1 MTTLLEEAIE
11 AWEDSRN
18 GVIAELENI
27 PSNRFTVAPMPG
39 TRGVG
44 ELGLHIAEVGL
55 MMVGELTRAD
65 GDLRRAPYE
74 QLIAEYRAPLDGVG
88 GKREIVAAMK
98 RTLKEGVRAFREAGE
113 LHLLGLVRRFDG
125 KMGSRF
131 AWMQHGIAHEEYH
144 RGQIAMSAR
153 MMGIKPALTK
163 LIEGG

>member
-1 MTTLLEEAIE
+1 MTTLLDEAIE
-11 AWEDSRN
+11 AWEDARN

-44 ELGLHIAEVGL
+44 DLGLHIAEVGL
-55 MMVGELTRAD
+55 MMVGELTRTD
-65 GDLRRAPYE
+65 GDFRRAPYE

-163 LIEGG
+163 LIEGS

>member
-1 MTTLLEEAIE
+1 MTTLLDEAIE
-11 AWEDSRN
+11 AWEDARN
-18 GVIAELENI
+18 GVIAELENT
-27 PSNRFTVAPMPG
+27 PANRFAVAPVPG

-44 ELGLHIAEVGL
+44 DLALHIAEVGL
-55 MMVGELTRAD
+55 MMVGELTRD
-65 GDLRRAPYE
+65 GGDFRRAPYE

-113 LHLLGLVRRFDG
+113 LHMLGLVRRFDG

-153 MMGIKPALTK
+153 MMGLKPALTK

>member
-1 MTTLLEEAIE
+1 MTTLLDEAIE
-11 AWEDSRN
+11 AWEDARN

-27 PSNRFTVAPMPG
+27 PANRFVVAPVPG

-44 ELGLHIAEVGL
+44 ELALHIAEVGL

-65 GDLRRAPYE
+65 GDFRRAPYE

-153 MMGIKPALTK
+153 MMGLKPALTK

>member
-1 MTTLLEEAIE
+1 MTTLLAEAIE
-11 AWEDSRN
+11 AWEDARN

-27 PSNRFTVAPMPG
+27 PANRFVVAPVPG

-44 ELGLHIAEVGL
+44 ELALHIAEVGL
-55 MMVGELTRAD
+55 MMVGELTRD
-65 GDLRRAPYE
+65 GGDFRRAPYE
-74 QLIAEYRAPLDGVG
+74 QLIAEYRTPLDGVG

-153 MMGIKPALTK
+153 MMGLKPALTK

>member
-1 MTTLLEEAIE
+1 MTTLLDEAIE

-27 PSNRFTVAPMPG
+27 PTNRFAVAPVPG

-44 ELGLHIAEVGL
+44 ELALHIAEVGL

-65 GDLRRAPYE
+65 GDFRRAPYE

>member
-1 MTTLLEEAIE
+1 MTTLLDEAIE
-11 AWEDSRN
+11 AWEDARN

-27 PSNRFTVAPMPG
+27 PANRFVVAPVPG

-44 ELGLHIAEVGL
+44 ELALHIAEVGL
-55 MMVGELTRAD
+55 MMVGELTRD
-65 GDLRRAPYE
+65 GGDFRRAPYE

-88 GKREIVAAMK
+88 GKRDIVAAMK
-98 RTLKEGVRAFREAGE
+98 RTLREGVRAFREAGE

-153 MMGIKPALTK
+153 MMGLKPALTK

>member
-1 MTTLLEEAIE
+1 MTTLLDEAIE
-11 AWEDSRN
+11 AWEDARN

-27 PSNRFTVAPMPG
+27 PANRFAVAPVPG

-44 ELGLHIAEVGL
+44 ELALHIAEVGL
-55 MMVGELTRAD
+55 MMVGELTRD
-65 GDLRRAPYE
+65 GGDFRRAPYD

-163 LIEGG
+163 LIEGS

>member
-1 MTTLLEEAIE
+1 MTTLLDEAIE
-11 AWEDSRN
+11 AWEDARN

-27 PSNRFTVAPMPG
+27 PANRFVVAPVPG

-44 ELGLHIAEVGL
+44 ELALHIAEVGL
-55 MMVGELTRAD
+55 MMVGELTRD
-65 GDLRRAPYE
+65 GGDFRRAPYE

-153 MMGIKPALTK
+153 MMGLKPALTK

>member
-1 MTTLLEEAIE
+1 MTTLIDEAIE
-11 AWEDSRN
+11 AWEDARN

-27 PSNRFTVAPMPG
+27 PTNRIAVAPVPG
-39 TRGVG
+39 MRGIG
-44 ELGLHIAEVGL
+44 DLALHIAEVGL

-65 GDLRRAPYE
+65 GDFRRAPYE

-113 LHLLGLVRRFDG
+113 LHMLGLVRRFDG

>member
-1 MTTLLEEAIE
+1 MTTLLDEAIE
-11 AWEDSRN
+11 AWEDARN

-27 PSNRFTVAPMPG
+27 PANRFAVAPVPG

-44 ELGLHIAEVGL
+44 ELALHIAEVGL
-55 MMVGELTRAD
+55 MMVGELTRD
-65 GDLRRAPYE
+65 GGDFRRAPYE

-113 LHLLGLVRRFDG
+113 LHMLGLVRRFDG

-131 AWMQHGIAHEEYH
+131 AWIQHGIAHEEYH

-163 LIEGG
+163 LIEGS